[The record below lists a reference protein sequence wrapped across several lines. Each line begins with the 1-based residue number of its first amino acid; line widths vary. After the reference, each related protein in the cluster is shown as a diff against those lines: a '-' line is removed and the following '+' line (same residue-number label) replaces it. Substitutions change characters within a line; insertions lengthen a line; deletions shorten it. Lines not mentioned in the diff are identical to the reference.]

1 MTADRKSETIR
12 SCPATRIYVKVI
24 KQFIIWVDADACPK
38 PIKVLVYRAS
48 DRLKIPVFLVAN
60 GFLQKPHHPLVSVVQ
75 VSKGFDVADNVI
87 LERMNSGDL
96 VITQDVPL
104 ASEVVAQGGYGLNP
118 RGSWYDK
125 ESVKSYL
132 RRRNEREELREA
144 GLVQGGPPPFSQKD
158 TQQFARAFDQFLARV
173 KR

>member
-1 MTADRKSETIR
+1 MKD
-12 SCPATRIYVKVI
+12 
-24 KQFIIWVDADACPK
+24 KQRFVIWVDADACPK
-38 PIKVLVYRAS
+38 PIKALVYRAS
-48 DRLKIPVFLVAN
+48 DRLRIPVFLVAN
-60 GFLQKPHHPLVSVVQ
+60 GFLKKPPHPLVSVVQ

-87 LERMNSGDL
+87 LERMNFGDL

-118 RGSWYDK
+118 RGSWYDE

-144 GLVQGGPPPFSQKD
+144 GLVQEVLSLFH
-158 TQQFARAFDQFLARV
+158 
-173 KR
+173 KRTRSNSPGYLISFWPESIASDLVL

>member
-1 MTADRKSETIR
+1 MKD
-12 SCPATRIYVKVI
+12 
-24 KQFIIWVDADACPK
+24 KQQFVIWVDADACPK
-38 PIKVLVYRAS
+38 PIKALVYRAS
-48 DRLKIPVFLVAN
+48 DRLRISVFLVAN
-60 GFLQKPHHPLVSVVQ
+60 GFLQKPPHPLVSVIQ

-87 LERMNSGDL
+87 LERMNFGDL

-118 RGSWYDK
+118 RGSWYDE

-144 GLVQGGPPPFSQKD
+144 GLVQGGPQPFSQKD
-158 TQQFARAFDQFLARV
+158 TQQFARVFDQFLARV
-173 KR
+173 NR